1 MRFVVRL
8 ILYVEKTTDEVKNH
22 VVGEKFADVL
32 LQRLNCLRCRL
43 NETIRE
49 CGPQGNSHHLPS
61 EGIECMTVFRIFAM
75 V

>member
-22 VVGEKFADVL
+22 VIGEKFADVL

-43 NETIRE
+43 NEPSRLLPMKTATI
-49 CGPQGNSHHLPS
+49 QS
-61 EGIECMTVFRIFAM
+61 GIT
-75 V
+75 